1 MPPSGPED
9 SDESLVARCRQ
20 GDLEAFETLFRRH
33 HQAVYRAAYGVLRH
47 REDALDAVQEAF
59 TRAFRSLDRYGGR
72 GSFAGWLRRIA
83 VNLAVDGIRRR
94 PRGVVGSPPAGEAG
108 ADPAPRVPAP
118 GPGPGQAAE
127 TRELGHALNEALAR
141 LPAIHRAVI
150 VLKEIEGMSCDAVAA
165 TLRCSVGTVM
175 SRLHYARKKLQRTL
189 QPYRAEGGS

>member
-1 MPPSGPED
+1 MAMPATPGGE
-9 SDESLVARCRQ
+9 SDETLVARCRS
-20 GDLEAFETLFRRH
+20 GDLEAFEALFLRY
-33 HQAVYRAAYGVLRH
+33 HQEVYRAAYRVLRN

-59 TRAFRSLDRYGGR
+59 TRAFRSLDRYDGR

-83 VNLAVDGIRRR
+83 INLAVDGIRRR
-94 PRGVVGSPPAGEAG
+94 PRIGGEARPAVEG
-108 ADPAPRVPAP
+108 EGGPAPPVLAS

-150 VLKEIEGMSCDAVAA
+150 VLKEIEGMSCDAIAA

-175 SRLHYARKKLQRTL
+175 SRLHYARKKLRRHL
-189 QPYRAEGGS
+189 ERYRG

>member
-1 MPPSGPED
+1 MPAAPGGE
-9 SDESLVARCRQ
+9 SDESLVARCRG
-20 GDLEAFETLFRRH
+20 GDLEAFEALFRRY
-33 HQAVYRAAYGVLRH
+33 HQEVYRAVYRVLRH
-47 REDALDAVQEAF
+47 REDALDATQEAF
-59 TRAFRSLDRYGGR
+59 ARAFRHLDRYDGR

-94 PRGVVGSPPAGEAG
+94 PRLVVEAHPAGEG
-108 ADPAPRVPAP
+108 KADQDPMVPAL

-150 VLKEIEGMSCDAVAA
+150 VLKEIEGMSCDAIAA

-175 SRLHYARKKLQRTL
+175 SRLHYARKKLQRHL
-189 QPYRAEGGS
+189 QQYRAEGGS